1 MKAGWEV
8 GAALTLVCALLATA
22 KDCVT
27 SKTVAE
33 TASMLQVGSI
43 GINLG
48 TVSAADCSSRN
59 INGTAHM
66 MMHFTQN
73 CMKLGY
79 MSREA
84 LELGSDNSIW
94 YANTSL
100 AMLEFC
106 SSS

>member
-1 MKAGWEV
+1 MKAGWEL
-8 GAALTLVCALLATA
+8 GAALTLVCAAPVSAVRCL
-22 KDCVT
+22 T
-27 SKTVAE
+27 SKMTGD

-48 TVSAADCSSRN
+48 TVSATGRLPCSMGQS
-59 INGTAHM
+59 IVIHAV
-66 MMHFTQN
+66 QN

-94 YANTSL
+94 CAKVSEVL
-100 AMLEFC
+100 LQPC
-106 SSS
+106 SCS